1 MLLGPGWP
9 PENPP
14 PVAGS
19 TGGQGKMLRQ
29 RSPSGFDGWE
39 VLETPG
45 HTEDSLSFYKPSTQE
60 MICGDLVVNTKT

>member
-1 MLLGPGWP
+1 
-9 PENPP
+9 
-14 PVAGS
+14 
-19 TGGQGKMLRQ
+19 MLRQ